1 MKRINEII
9 AEIHHL
15 ENELNDEFKIHK
27 DHLMHDFEEK
37 KKDFE
42 YELIEQQKRFKTG
55 LIKYLWTADIRSYL
69 AAPFIYSLIIPFLFL
84 DICASF
90 YQAICFPL
98 LRIQKVRRADFITFD
113 RAHLAYLNLFEK
125 INCAYCSYT
134 NGLVAYIREIG
145 GKTEQYWCPIKHAKK
160 VYLGYPY
167 YKNFLEYGDALSYQ
181 AKLDELRKKLRK

>member
-9 AEIHHL
+9 AEIHYL
-15 ENELNDEFKIHK
+15 ESELNDKLKIHK

-37 KKDFE
+37 KKHFE

-69 AAPFIYSLIIPFLFL
+69 AAPFIYSLIIPFVFL
-84 DICASF
+84 DICVTV

-98 LRIQKVRRADFITFD
+98 FGIQRIKRADFITFD

-125 INCAYCSYT
+125 INCAYCSYA
-134 NGLVAYIREIG
+134 NGLVAYVREIG
-145 GKTEQYWCPIKHAKK
+145 GKTEQFWCPIKHAKK
-160 VYLGYPY
+160 AYLGHPY